1 MDVGANNF
9 TFDLESKNGL
19 AAPAQTMRQPQTT
32 ELHLDSLD
40 RYNPKELVTSLTF
53 QNFPNSQAVARGA
66 GPILLNASQS
76 GTQCVIS
83 PGRAMAYGYFSRVAL
98 TQMYLSWQVPTI
110 VTGVN
115 DSLLVQYALNPVG
128 APTYAAITIPQ
139 GYYTAT
145 TLATALQVQIR
156 AINVLLG
163 AATVTAP
170 SATIPGFQFV
180 AGGSTFMAFA
190 FGILGTTEQNQTRFG
205 RTARMLGLNRA
216 TFGYTPEI
224 NTAGQPLGAPVMWAT
239 ANGGVPNLIYTDY
252 VDVVSQQLTN
262 YKAAKDGNSSIASPA
277 GVIARIWLTEATPLV
292 PPAANALPLRPAATG
307 SGPFSLVK
315 SWLNPNWSQWSPNQT
330 LNSVDITL
338 LDSYGVVIPWSPSF
352 STEWSAT
359 LTFSE

>member
-115 DSLLVQYALNPVG
+115 DSLLVQAIVRQPTAVALE
-128 APTYAAITIPQ
+128 AD
-139 GYYTAT
+139 
-145 TLATALQVQIR
+145 QVR
-156 AINVLLG
+156 CAC
-163 AATVTAP
+163 
-170 SATIPGFQFV
+170 PG
-180 AGGSTFMAFA
+180 
-190 FGILGTTEQNQTRFG
+190 
-205 RTARMLGLNRA
+205 
-216 TFGYTPEI
+216 
-224 NTAGQPLGAPVMWAT
+224 
-239 ANGGVPNLIYTDY
+239 
-252 VDVVSQQLTN
+252 
-262 YKAAKDGNSSIASPA
+262 
-277 GVIARIWLTEATPLV
+277 
-292 PPAANALPLRPAATG
+292 
-307 SGPFSLVK
+307 
-315 SWLNPNWSQWSPNQT
+315 
-330 LNSVDITL
+330 
-338 LDSYGVVIPWSPSF
+338 
-352 STEWSAT
+352 
-359 LTFSE
+359 